1 MTMNDEQKI
10 ASRRWFLQQ
19 CGVGMGGLAFHTL
32 MGRAASM
39 NQVAVFVGL
48 LFWSWVWGVWGML
61 LAVPMMMVIK
71 VICDHV
77 EPLQPVGHLLGE

>member
-1 MTMNDEQKI
+1 
-10 ASRRWFLQQ
+10 
-19 CGVGMGGLAFHTL
+19 
-32 MGRAASM
+32 M